1 METIKVLKH
10 IKKLLTEFS
19 AQPLETPTVDFNT
32 ALAAL
37 MVEVMRADGKVLAV
51 ELKQIEELLVE
62 RCELERAQV
71 DALIKTAQELVE
83 QAIDLYLFIKQVNN
97 HTDDVERI
105 EIVQLLW
112 YVAYA
117 DGNIDSYEDH
127 TIRKISGLMYVTHAD
142 FIAAKLA
149 ASA

>member
-1 METIKVLKH
+1 MFKH
-10 IKKLLTEFS
+10 IKKLLNEFS
-19 AQPLETPTVDFNT
+19 APSIEKPAIDFNS

-37 MVEVMRADGKVLAV
+37 MVEVMRSDGKVLAV
-51 ELKQIEELLVE
+51 ELKKIEQLLRE
-62 RCELERAQV
+62 RCELEPDQITT
-71 DALIKTAQELVE
+71 LITTAQELVE
-83 QAIDLYLFIKQVNN
+83 QAIDLYIFIKQVNN

-127 TIRKISGLMYVTHAD
+127 IIRKISGLMYVTHAD

-149 ASA
+149 AKP

>member
-1 METIKVLKH
+1 MFKH

-19 AQPLETPTVDFNT
+19 VQPIETPSIDFNT

-37 MVEVMRADGKVLAV
+37 MVEVMRSDGKVLAV
-51 ELKQIEELLVE
+51 ELKQIEALLVE
-62 RCELERAQV
+62 RCELDRTQV
-71 DALIKTAQELVE
+71 DALIKTAQLLVE

-97 HTDDVERI
+97 NTDDVERI

-117 DGNIDSYEDH
+117 DGNIDSYEEH
-127 TIRKISGLMYVTHAD
+127 TIRKISGLMYVAHAD